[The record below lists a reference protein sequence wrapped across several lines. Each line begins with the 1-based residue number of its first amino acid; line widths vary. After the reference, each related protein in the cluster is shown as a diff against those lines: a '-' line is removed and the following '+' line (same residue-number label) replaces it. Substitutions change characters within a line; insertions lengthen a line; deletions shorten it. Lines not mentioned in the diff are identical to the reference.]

1 MRHFKVKA
9 LLLFLLS
16 TFLVLNQ
23 YYITNPVYLIYC
35 MLDKSYYNYYIG
47 IIFLSKL
54 TELSYSNKTIYSN
67 YQIDIW

>member
-35 MLDKSYYNYYIG
+35 MLDESYYNYYIG